1 MKTTQKLD
9 PVKIQFAASKIR
21 IITHPV
27 RMEIIKML
35 EENEKLNV
43 TQIYEKLNMKQA
55 EISDHLGRLRK
66 FGILKKVRVG
76 KMSIYSLNIESL
88 EKIVEV
94 SSEFAEKH

>member
-27 RMEIIKML
+27 RIEIIKML
-35 EENEKLNV
+35 EEHEKLNV

-55 EISDHLGRLRK
+55 ETSDHLGRLRK

-76 KMSIYSLNIESL
+76 KMSIYSLNTDVL
-88 EKIVEV
+88 EKIVEA